1 MTIVQL
7 IFYSCSVMLIGS
19 AVMVISSKNSVKS
32 VMFLILTF
40 FYAACIWMLL
50 ESEFLA
56 ILLVLVYVGA
66 VMVLFLFVVMMLDI
80 DFAAMR
86 QGFTRY
92 LPLGLLIAAALLYA
106 LFRVLG
112 SEAFGPGA
120 FSIPDARPADYS
132 SVTELGMLLYTTYF
146 YPFEIAAL
154 ILMVAM
160 IAAIS
165 LAFRGKRKGSKSQVV
180 SEQVLVKKADRLRVV
195 KMQSVKPP
203 SNQAASDSQIS
214 EGADQ

>member
-7 IFYSCSVMLIGS
+7 IFYGCSVMLIGS
-19 AVMVISSKNSVKS
+19 ALMVITSKNSVKS

-66 VMVLFLFVVMMLDI
+66 VMVLFLFVVMMIDI

-86 QGFTRY
+86 QGFTKY
-92 LPLGLLIAAALLYA
+92 LPVGLVIAAGLLYA

-120 FSIPDARPADYS
+120 FSIPEAHSADYS
-132 SVTELGMLLYTTYF
+132 SVTELGMLLYTKYF

-165 LAFRGKRKGSKSQVV
+165 LAFRGKRKGSKSQNIG
-180 SEQVLVKKADRLRVV
+180 EQVLVKKADRLRIV
-195 KMQSVKPP
+195 KMSTEQPVSE
-203 SNQAASDSQIS
+203 QTASEETNS
-214 EGADQ
+214 

>member
-7 IFYSCSVMLIGS
+7 IFYGCSFMLIGS
-19 AVMVISSKNSVKS
+19 ALMVITSKNSVKS

-50 ESEFLA
+50 EAEFLA

-86 QGFTRY
+86 HGFTRY
-92 LPLGLLIAAALLYA
+92 LPVGLAIAAGLLFVLLKI
-106 LFRVLG
+106 LG
-112 SEAFGPGA
+112 SDDFGPGA
-120 FSIPDARPADYS
+120 FSIPAPQPADYS
-132 SVTELGMLLYTTYF
+132 SVRELGMLLYTTYF
-146 YPFEIAAL
+146 YPFEIAAM

-165 LAFRGKRKGSKSQVV
+165 LAFRGKRPGSKSQNIG
-180 SEQVLVKKADRLRVV
+180 EQVLVKKADRLRVV
-195 KMQSVKPP
+195 KMDSVKKPTDG
-203 SNQAASDSQIS
+203 AS
-214 EGADQ
+214 E